1 MRAAAGNPR
10 WGRDAESHRAGTEV
24 PGSQGSFTRRS
35 KNHDWT
41 WAREP
46 KTRPRRSL
54 VRAGFVF
61 LAVGCQLLNVT
72 LRIGTGRLTRMAQ
85 PLSFEALSSSQY
97 VLSSAENFVLYV
109 LLEAVA
115 RGKGGGRLPLNLG
128 VVIDRSGSMYDEQRL
143 EFVVDAVKFLA
154 DSLAPEDKVAIVAF
168 ADSAKV
174 IVSPEQAH
182 NRDSVRRAV
191 DEIDLLD
198 IGGGTQ
204 MALGMR
210 AAIDEVKKSLDATRL
225 NRVLVLTDGQTYEE
239 TACIDLVQQNREQIS
254 FSTIG
259 VGVEFNEKLLMRLAQ
274 DSNGKYH
281 FIGNPAEI
289 PNIFEDELLGLRSVT
304 VRNGR
309 IDVTLSQGVQIRE
322 SFRASPEIY
331 AMGSPL
337 VGEDR
342 KISYD
347 IGDLETAIPGSVL
360 LTLVLPPRN
369 PGNVRILQSAF
380 HYEIPG
386 TGEAEATCELA
397 IEYTLDRTLTSKRN
411 GRVMSL
417 VDQVSIAKLQ
427 AKAEEELKAGNV
439 DRATRLLGN
448 AIQGTQRLGLSK
460 ATQALAGLLDQVKKT
475 QTLQTKAAKTTLL
488 QAQAVVRKTQ
498 MLDPEAL
505 KDFGKPE

>member
-1 MRAAAGNPR
+1 
-10 WGRDAESHRAGTEV
+10 
-24 PGSQGSFTRRS
+24 
-35 KNHDWT
+35 
-41 WAREP
+41 
-46 KTRPRRSL
+46 
-54 VRAGFVF
+54 
-61 LAVGCQLLNVT
+61 
-72 LRIGTGRLTRMAQ
+72 MAQ
-85 PLSFEALSSSQY
+85 LLSFEALSSSQY

-143 EFVVDAVKFLA
+143 EFVVEAVKFLA

-174 IVSPEQAH
+174 IATPEQVH

-210 AAIDEVKKSLDATRL
+210 AAIEEVKKNLDTARL

-347 IGDLETAIPGSVL
+347 IGDLETGIPGSVL

-369 PGNVRILQSAF
+369 PGSVRILQSTF
-380 HYEIPG
+380 HYEVPG
-386 TGEAEATCELA
+386 TGEAEATCDLA

-488 QAQAVVRKTQ
+488 EAQAVVRKTQ
-498 MLDPEAL
+498 MLDPDAL

>member
-1 MRAAAGNPR
+1 
-10 WGRDAESHRAGTEV
+10 
-24 PGSQGSFTRRS
+24 
-35 KNHDWT
+35 
-41 WAREP
+41 
-46 KTRPRRSL
+46 
-54 VRAGFVF
+54 
-61 LAVGCQLLNVT
+61 
-72 LRIGTGRLTRMAQ
+72 MAQ

-168 ADSAKV
+168 ADSARV
-174 IVSPEQAH
+174 IVTPEQAH
-182 NRDSVRRAV
+182 NRDAVRRAV

-210 AAIDEVKKSLDATRL
+210 AAIEQVNKNLDTSRL

-239 TACIDLVQQNREQIS
+239 TACIDLVAQNREQIS

-289 PNIFEDELLGLRSVT
+289 PNIFEDELLGLRSIT

-347 IGDLETAIPGSVL
+347 IGDLETGVPGSVL

-369 PGNVRILQSAF
+369 PGSVRILQSSF
-380 HYEIPG
+380 HYEVPG
-386 TGEAEATCELA
+386 TGEAQVTCELA

>member
-1 MRAAAGNPR
+1 M
-10 WGRDAESHRAGTEV
+10 S
-24 PGSQGSFTRRS
+24 
-35 KNHDWT
+35 
-41 WAREP
+41 
-46 KTRPRRSL
+46 
-54 VRAGFVF
+54 
-61 LAVGCQLLNVT
+61 
-72 LRIGTGRLTRMAQ
+72 Q

-154 DSLAPEDKVAIVAF
+154 DNLAPEDKVAIVAF

-174 IVSPEQAH
+174 IVTSEQAH
-182 NRDSVRRAV
+182 NRDAVRRAV

-210 AAIDEVKKSLDATRL
+210 AAIEEVKKNLDASRL

-239 TACIDLVQQNREQIS
+239 TACIDLVQQNHELIS

-289 PNIFEDELLGLRSVT
+289 PNIFEDELLGLRSIT

-347 IGDLETAIPGSVL
+347 IGDLETGIPGSVL

-380 HYEIPG
+380 HYEVPG
-386 TGEAEATCELA
+386 TGEAEASCELA

>member
-1 MRAAAGNPR
+1 
-10 WGRDAESHRAGTEV
+10 
-24 PGSQGSFTRRS
+24 
-35 KNHDWT
+35 
-41 WAREP
+41 
-46 KTRPRRSL
+46 
-54 VRAGFVF
+54 
-61 LAVGCQLLNVT
+61 
-72 LRIGTGRLTRMAQ
+72 MAQ

-143 EFVVDAVKFLA
+143 EFVVEAVKFLA

-174 IVSPEQAH
+174 IATPEQVH

-210 AAIDEVKKSLDATRL
+210 AAIEEVKKNLDATRL

-309 IDVTLSQGVQIRE
+309 IDVTLSQGVQVRE

-347 IGDLETAIPGSVL
+347 IGDLETGLPGSVL

-369 PGNVRILQSAF
+369 PGSVRILQSTF
-380 HYEIPG
+380 HYEVPG
-386 TGEAEATCELA
+386 TGEAQATCDLT

-488 QAQAVVRKTQ
+488 EAQAVVRKTQ
-498 MLDPEAL
+498 MLDPDAL

>member
-1 MRAAAGNPR
+1 
-10 WGRDAESHRAGTEV
+10 
-24 PGSQGSFTRRS
+24 
-35 KNHDWT
+35 
-41 WAREP
+41 
-46 KTRPRRSL
+46 
-54 VRAGFVF
+54 
-61 LAVGCQLLNVT
+61 
-72 LRIGTGRLTRMAQ
+72 MAQ

-154 DSLAPEDKVAIVAF
+154 DSLSPEDKVSIVAF
-168 ADSAKV
+168 ADTARV
-174 IVSPEQAH
+174 IVAPDQAH
-182 NRDSVRRAV
+182 NRESVRRAV

-210 AAIDEVKKSLDATRL
+210 AAIDEVKKNLDASRL

-254 FSTIG
+254 FSTNG

-281 FIGNPAEI
+281 FIGNPAEV
-289 PNIFEDELLGLRSVT
+289 PNIFEDELLGLRSIT

-347 IGDLETAIPGSVL
+347 IGDLETGIPGSVL

-369 PGNVRILQSAF
+369 PGNVRILQSTF

-386 TGEAEATCELA
+386 TGEAQVTCELA